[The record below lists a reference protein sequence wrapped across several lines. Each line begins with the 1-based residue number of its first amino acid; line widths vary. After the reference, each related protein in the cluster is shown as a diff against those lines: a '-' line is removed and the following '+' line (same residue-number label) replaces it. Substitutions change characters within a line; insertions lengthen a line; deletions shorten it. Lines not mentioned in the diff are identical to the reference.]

1 MNEELVEK
9 RLSDLEGK
17 IDRVLEIVS
26 QTQLQEHRL
35 KVLEADMEK
44 AKDRLIGL
52 EMRAGNSALKW
63 LGIIGAGIV
72 TILLGYIAVKVG
84 LK

>member
-26 QTQLQEHRL
+26 QTQLQEYRIKALETLMKNINTRL
-35 KVLEADMEK
+35 TLMEK
-44 AKDRLIGL
+44 Q
-52 EMRAGNSALKW
+52 AGNVALKIVAFISC
-63 LGIIGAGIV
+63 GIG
-72 TILLGYIAVKVG
+72 TILLGFIALKVG

>member
-26 QTQLQEHRL
+26 QTQLQEYRIKALETLIKDVNTRL
-35 KVLEADMEK
+35 SVLEK
-44 AKDRLIGL
+44 Q
-52 EMRAGNSALKW
+52 AGNMALKIVAFVGG
-63 LGIIGAGIV
+63 GIG
-72 TILLGYIAVKVG
+72 TLLLGFIAVKVG

>member
-9 RLSDLEGK
+9 RLCDLEGK

-26 QTQLQEHRL
+26 QTQLQEYRI
-35 KVLEADMEK
+35 KALETLIKDVNTKLTMLEK
-44 AKDRLIGL
+44 Q
-52 EMRAGNSALKW
+52 AGNMALKIVAFVGG
-63 LGIIGAGIV
+63 GIG
-72 TILLGYIAVKVG
+72 ILLLGFIAVKVG

>member
-9 RLSDLEGK
+9 RLCDLEGK

-26 QTQLQEHRL
+26 QTQLQEYRIKALETLIKDVNTRL
-35 KVLEADMEK
+35 TMLEK
-44 AKDRLIGL
+44 QVGTL
-52 EMRAGNSALKW
+52 
-63 LGIIGAGIV
+63 
-72 TILLGYIAVKVG
+72 LLGFIAVKVG

>member
-26 QTQLQEHRL
+26 QTQLQESRL
-35 KVLEADMEK
+35 TMLEK
-44 AKDRLIGL
+44 Q
-52 EMRAGNSALKW
+52 AGNMALKIVAFVGG
-63 LGIIGAGIV
+63 GIG
-72 TILLGYIAVKVG
+72 TLLLGFIAVKVG

>member
-26 QTQLQEHRL
+26 QTQLQEYRIKALETLIKDVNTRL
-35 KVLEADMEK
+35 TMLEK
-44 AKDRLIGL
+44 Q
-52 EMRAGNSALKW
+52 AGNMALKIVAFVGG
-63 LGIIGAGIV
+63 GIG
-72 TILLGYIAVKVG
+72 TLLLGFIAVKVG

>member
-17 IDRVLEIVS
+17 IDKVIEIVS
-26 QTQLQEHRL
+26 QTQLQEYRIKALETLIKDVNTRL
-35 KVLEADMEK
+35 TMLEK
-44 AKDRLIGL
+44 Q
-52 EMRAGNSALKW
+52 AGNMALKIVAFIGG
-63 LGIIGAGIV
+63 GIG
-72 TILLGYIAVKVG
+72 TILLGFIAVKVG

>member
-26 QTQLQEHRL
+26 QTQLQEYRIKALETLIKDVNTRL
-35 KVLEADMEK
+35 TMLEK
-44 AKDRLIGL
+44 Q
-52 EMRAGNSALKW
+52 AGNMALKIVAFVGG
-63 LGIIGAGIV
+63 GIG
-72 TILLGYIAVKVG
+72 TLLLGFVAVKVG

>member
-9 RLSDLEGK
+9 RLCDLEGK

-26 QTQLQEHRL
+26 QTQLQEYRIKALETLIKDVNTRL
-35 KVLEADMEK
+35 TMLEK
-44 AKDRLIGL
+44 Q
-52 EMRAGNSALKW
+52 AGNMALKIVAFVGG
-63 LGIIGAGIV
+63 GIG
-72 TILLGYIAVKVG
+72 TLLLGFIAVKVG

>member
-26 QTQLQEHRL
+26 QTQLQEYRIKALETLIKDVNTRL
-35 KVLEADMEK
+35 TMLEK
-44 AKDRLIGL
+44 Q
-52 EMRAGNSALKW
+52 AGNMALKIVAFVGG
-63 LGIIGAGIV
+63 GIG
-72 TILLGYIAVKVG
+72 TLLLGFIAVKVG
-84 LK
+84 IK

>member
-26 QTQLQEHRL
+26 QTQLQEYRIKALETLIKDVNTRL
-35 KVLEADMEK
+35 TMLEK
-44 AKDRLIGL
+44 Q
-52 EMRAGNSALKW
+52 AGNVALKIVAFVGG
-63 LGIIGAGIV
+63 GIG
-72 TILLGYIAVKVG
+72 TLLLGFIAVKVG